1 MCSGVVV
8 NQEVPRLFVAEDICD
23 IQRLP
28 VPYASECKASNK
40 GEKKGLERVSKP
52 SLGSKP
58 KPAPTKPSVKFKC
71 QK

>member
-1 MCSGVVV
+1 MV
-8 NQEVPRLFVAEDICD
+8 NWKVSRLIFAGDICD
-23 IQRLP
+23 IQCLA